1 MLSFIKLAWRNL
13 FRNKRRT
20 LIAGLALG
28 LGLAA
33 MIFVDALTLGM
44 VDSMVRL
51 ATSSF
56 MGEAQVMHK
65 EFRAAQTVEATV
77 AGAPALL
84 AALEGDRLVDK
95 IAHRVLSLAMITSP
109 ANVSAVQLVGVS
121 PEQERHL
128 SKIDDAVTQGSF
140 FSGPDERDIVVGTK
154 LAEILEAGLGDR
166 VVLTVAQAGSGD
178 LSQELFRISGIYD
191 IKDRAMNSGLAFV
204 RIAPAQRML
213 GIGQGIHQ
221 VAVKF
226 RDPRSAADKALLF
239 WNQYSTNGNVAL
251 SWGEL
256 MPQLQSMI
264 DLSGYATMFIGVIL
278 IGVVAFVILNT
289 LFMSIFERMFEF
301 GVLRALGTR
310 PRGIAQLI
318 LFEAGALA
326 VISIVIGCAIALA
339 LTAILSFTGLNYGD
353 TEFYGMALRELI
365 YPVVTVE
372 QYVVFPVYI
381 LLFTVAIGIYPAIHA
396 ARIAPAQAMR
406 KSF

>member
-1 MLSFIKLAWRNL
+1 MFTFIKLAWRNL

-33 MIFVDALTLGM
+33 LIFVDAVTLGTF
-44 VDSMVRL
+44 DSMVRL

-56 MGEAQVMHK
+56 MGEAQINAAG
-65 EFRAAQTVEATV
+65 FRQTQDVQKTIIDPQGILHELSND
-77 AGAPALL
+77 G
-84 AALEGDRLVDK
+84 LVDK
-95 IAHRVLSLAMITSP
+95 YSPRVLSLAMITSP

-121 PEQERHL
+121 PEQERYL
-128 SKIDDAVTQGSF
+128 SKIDDAVTLGAF
-140 FSGPDERDIVVGTK
+140 FSGSDERDIVVGAK
-154 LAEILEAGLGDR
+154 LAEILEVGLGDR
-166 VVLTVAQAGSGD
+166 VVLTAAQAGSGD

-191 IKDRAMNSGLAFV
+191 IQDRAMNSGLAFV
-204 RIAPAQRML
+204 RIAPSQRML

-221 VAVKF
+221 IAIKF
-226 RDPRSAADKALLF
+226 RDPRSSADKSLHF
-239 WNQYSTNGNVAL
+239 WKQYSTSNNVAQ

-256 MPQLQSMI
+256 MPQLRSMI

-326 VISIVIGCAIALA
+326 VISIAIGCAIALV
-339 LTAILSFTGLNYGD
+339 LTAILSATGLNFGG
-353 TEFYGMALRELI
+353 TEFYGLALRELI
-365 YPVVTVE
+365 YPVITAR

-381 LLFTVAIGIYPAIHA
+381 LLFTIVIGIYPAIHA
-396 ARIAPAQAMR
+396 ARIPPAQAMR

>member
-1 MLSFIKLAWRNL
+1 MTTFIKLAWRNL

-33 MIFVDALTLGM
+33 MIFVDALMIGM
-44 VDSMVRL
+44 IDSMVRL

-56 MGEAQVMHK
+56 MGEAQIMNR
-65 EFRAAQTVEATV
+65 EFRSSQTVEAVV
-77 AGAPALL
+77 ADVPAVWSGLKN
-84 AALEGDRLVDK
+84 DRLVENF
-95 IAHRVLSLAMITSP
+95 APRVLTLAVITSP
-109 ANVSAVQLVGVS
+109 ANVSSVQLVGIS
-121 PEQERHL
+121 PEQEQYL
-128 SKIDDAVTQGSF
+128 SKIDEATVQGVF
-140 FSGPDERDIVVGTK
+140 FSGSDASDIVVGIK

-191 IKDRAMNSGLAFV
+191 IKDRLMNSGLAFV
-204 RIAPAQRML
+204 RIGTAQKMM
-213 GIGQGIHQ
+213 GIGQGLHQ
-221 VAVKF
+221 IAIKF
-226 RDPRSAADKALLF
+226 RDPQTASDSTMQF
-239 WNQYSTNGNVAL
+239 WRQYSKGGNTAL
-251 SWGEL
+251 AWGQL

-264 DLSGYATMFIGVIL
+264 DLTRYATAFTAVIL
-278 IGVVAFVILNT
+278 VGVVAFVILNT

-326 VISIVIGCAIALA
+326 VISIGIGCAIALA
-339 LTAILSFTGLNYGD
+339 LTGIFSLTGLDYGG

-365 YPVVTVE
+365 YPVVTVK
-372 QYVVFPVYI
+372 QYVLFPTYI
-381 LLFTVAIGIYPAIHA
+381 LLFTIAIGIYPAIHA
-396 ARIAPAQAMR
+396 SRIAPAQAMK

>member
-33 MIFVDALTLGM
+33 LIFVDALTLGM
-44 VDSMVRL
+44 VDSMVRM

-65 EFRAAQTVEATV
+65 DFRAAQAVEKTI
-77 AGAPALL
+77 AGSPEIL
-84 AALEGDRLVDK
+84 AALEVETLVDK
-95 IAHRVLSLAMITSP
+95 YAPRVLSLAMITSP

-128 SKIDDAVTQGSF
+128 SKIDDALTHGEY
-140 FSGPDERDIVVGTK
+140 FSGHDQRDIVVGVK

-204 RIAPAQRML
+204 RLEPAQRML
-213 GIGQGIHQ
+213 GLGQGIHQ
-221 VAVKF
+221 VAIKF
-226 RDPRSAADKALLF
+226 RDPRSAADTTLPFWKLF
-239 WNQYSTNGNVAL
+239 STNGNVAV
-251 SWGEL
+251 SWREL
-256 MPQLQSMI
+256 LPQLQSMI
-264 DLSGYATMFIGVIL
+264 DLAGYATMFIGVIL

-310 PRGIAQLI
+310 PIGIAQLI

-326 VISIVIGCAIALA
+326 VISIAIGCAIALV
-339 LTAILSFTGLNYGD
+339 LTAILSVTGLNYGD
-353 TEFYGMALRELI
+353 TEFSGMALRELI
-365 YPVVTVE
+365 YPVVTVR
-372 QYVVFPVYI
+372 QYVMFPVYI
-381 LLFTVAIGIYPAIHA
+381 LLFTIVIGIYPAIHA